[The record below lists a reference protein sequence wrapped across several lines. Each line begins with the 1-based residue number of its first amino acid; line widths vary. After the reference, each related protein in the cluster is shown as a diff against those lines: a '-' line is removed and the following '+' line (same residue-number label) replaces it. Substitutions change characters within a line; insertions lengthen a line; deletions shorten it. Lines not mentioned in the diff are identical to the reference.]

1 MSEVSIKVSL
11 GNRTYPLS
19 VNAGEEELI
28 RAAAHEVNESLRALQ
43 ENYAVKDIQDLLA
56 MTALQMATQMISQ
69 RNTSGN
75 DKSAPVA
82 DQAGLAEVNQ
92 LLEGY
97 LSKL

>member
-1 MSEVSIKVSL
+1 
-11 GNRTYPLS
+11 
-19 VNAGEEELI
+19 
-28 RAAAHEVNESLRALQ
+28 
-43 ENYAVKDIQDLLA
+43 
-56 MTALQMATQMISQ
+56 MISQ